1 MHTLPLESFLLTYLL
16 NSLWQVPLVFGAAW
30 IAARASH
37 RAGPSFQ
44 HALWTTALI
53 SEIFLP
59 ACSASPAELLQAA
72 LRWLASFRHT
82 ALPQTAQVTIT
93 EGPAHAISA
102 GFQLPPV
109 LLSTAAILYLAAL
122 LFFATRLTIGLH
134 KTASLR
140 RRAQPL
146 ALTGH
151 ARQSYHRFAQVFAI
165 PRALVATSME
175 IAGPITLG
183 IRRPTLLLPAQ
194 LDTTLLPEDLDAA
207 LAHEFAHMR
216 RRDFAKNL
224 IYELLSLPIAFHPVA
239 WLTRRRMSETRE
251 LICDDLAASAVAGR
265 QRYARSL
272 LRLATQF
279 SASLQTPAPH
289 AIGIFDAHP
298 FKNFERR
305 VMHLTH
311 HPIQLRGAARLVP
324 ATLSL
329 ALIGSACTSALA
341 FRQQVAMPTTQAAT
355 VPEKPM
361 HIGGKVTKPIVIYS
375 AAPEYT
381 QEARDANFSG
391 NVLVYL
397 WVDADGNPS
406 HIKVMRGVGMGLDE
420 SAVEAISQYKFKPA
434 TLEGKPVTVDLYIE
448 QNFRSLPQTAS
459 AMAPHGPSPVSD
471 PLPLQATESTPTAR
485 ISPGVISGQRL
496 NFVAPAY
503 PDDAKAARIQGAVVL
518 HAIIG
523 KDGTI
528 KELAVISG
536 PKELQDSAMNA
547 VKQWTYKP
555 YLLNGEPT
563 AVDTNITV
571 NYALNPSETPAAPQA
586 AGPSASNSGQH
597 PVVIH
602 EVDPI
607 YPADAEADTSN
618 FNGNVIVSLVVGKD
632 GIPKNVAVSRSLSPD
647 FDKSALAAV
656 RQYRF
661 RPALIDGQ
669 PVEARLY
676 VDVNFQMRR

>member
-1 MHTLPLESFLLTYLL
+1 VQT
-16 NSLWQVPLVFGAAW
+16 
-30 IAARASH
+30 
-37 RAGPSFQ
+37 
-44 HALWTTALI
+44 
-53 SEIFLP
+53 
-59 ACSASPAELLQAA
+59 
-72 LRWLASFRHT
+72 WLASFRHAAP
-82 ALPQTAQVTIT
+82 ALASQVSIT
-93 EGPAHAISA
+93 MGEAHTVT
-102 GFQLPPV
+102 GFQLPPA
-109 LLSTAAILYLAAL
+109 LLLAATILYLAAL
-122 LFFATRLTIGLH
+122 TFFATRLAIGLH
-134 KTASLR
+134 QAASLR

-146 ALTGH
+146 TLTGH
-151 ARQSYHRFAQVFAI
+151 TRESYVSFAQLFAVPDAHI
-165 PRALVATSME
+165 ATSND

-183 IRRPTLLLPAQ
+183 IRHPILLLPAHF
-194 LDTTLLPEDLDAA
+194 DALLPEDLDAA
-207 LAHEFAHMR
+207 LAHEFAHLR

-224 IYELLSLPIAFHPVA
+224 AYELLALPIAFHPA
-239 WLTRRRMSETRE
+239 LWLTRRRMNETRE
-251 LICDDLAASAVAGR
+251 VLCDAMAASAVAGP

-279 SASLQTPAPH
+279 AQSTNAPTPH